1 MIFEEVKNI
10 NKIKFKFLEK
20 MSRYGSYLSS
30 LSGSMFDYGYQDI
43 LSGEYHHSN
52 FDETLLND
60 LLNSLKID
68 NCLIFIGSRER
79 LNPSLEKQLFLDSK
93 EQSEKWY
100 GTVFLEHKLTV
111 KDLRLIKINDQEAK
125 ALALRPR
132 NNFITKQQNILNCR
146 GEDQCFTSKNVIT
159 PNYFYEDNHI
169 KIFTK
174 GIIYFNKQLDKSFKV
189 PRTDLVFSFI

>member
-1 MIFEEVKNI
+1 MISLMKQKNYAIKLETGILNYQTQSNQYSVSLTLTDLGLKNIKEVIALTYYYIRLIKSNGVKKVIFEEVKNI

-68 NCLIFIGSRER
+68 NF
-79 LNPSLEKQLFLDSK
+79 K
-93 EQSEKWY
+93 
-100 GTVFLEHKLTV
+100 
-111 KDLRLIKINDQEAK
+111 
-125 ALALRPR
+125 
-132 NNFITKQQNILNCR
+132 NF
-146 GEDQCFTSKNVIT
+146 
-159 PNYFYEDNHI
+159 FYI
-169 KIFTK
+169 
-174 GIIYFNKQLDKSFKV
+174 V
-189 PRTDLVFSFI
+189 